1 MADSFT
7 FWKDVK
13 CVSCHDAVKNPVQLP
28 ACLHVLCL
36 ECERKLEAASAHN
49 IYCPKCELENARP
62 KTLQLI
68 SGFERANGESL
79 PCDNPEKH
87 ANCSKIA
94 QWNCFD
100 CGFNLCGPCRIAHPK
115 DHTIKFLLQPEN
127 LRNRIWEHSADV
139 LDALSLSSLS
149 LSLLTTDQ
157 EDNRPGHTRD
167 ETTICCPVCNQTSCE
182 HVQKLMKLFKLCA
195 SDCDQEG
202 HVDKEL
208 KYFCKECWVP
218 VCGDCSQKGKHK
230 LHTCDDLSSCAHEFI
245 TKAIADL
252 KEELC
257 MLIESSKQHVARA
270 ESDEKRLNEHVNDT
284 ERELNARK
292 RKILEETEQAFNNA
306 IRDAEHQGDDIL
318 ADYKGRLNLCK
329 QFELFFLKIEEAI
342 TNFTIDEQRP
352 TTAQYVVAFHLQK
365 FASELIPL
373 IHEKLEIHQ
382 ERQFVLPEMEM
393 NSVTPPPT
401 LARVG
406 TEWKQMKLAFF
417 FKYNDSF
424 SVKSIVITGKNSC
437 LLSTKKLVGRS
448 QYDSIVK
455 YQYNRLTKE
464 IDFVE
469 YDTRRG
475 DYFISQ
481 LQSGEIVASYTCPE
495 KDRREGSYN
504 AVKYCSKLPQN
515 KNAFMDMHI
524 IKEFQFPPYS
534 IATTKEN
541 NILLCV
547 NADEKKGLSYL
558 MLLNLLGNELKST
571 VKQQGPNMISPNY
584 VAVSNSGEICVSDT
598 EGSSVV
604 ILDENLAVRERVN
617 YQLPTSV
624 RDPSNYPFQPEGV
637 CYDSYGRI
645 IVADSKNSCIVR
657 LLRAPGSNKYKLE
670 PLLSENDGIPGFRQ
684 PKLVAMGKDSRLWV
698 VCAEHIFVFN
708 YAV

>member
-1 MADSFT
+1 MADPLT
-7 FWKDVK
+7 FWKAVK
-13 CVSCHDAVKNPVQLP
+13 CVRCHNAVKNPVQLP

-36 ECERKLEAASAHN
+36 ECERHLEAASAYN
-49 IYCPKCELENARP
+49 IYCPKCKVENARP

-68 SGFERANGESL
+68 SGVERANGESL

-87 ANCSKIA
+87 ANCSRIA
-94 QWNCFD
+94 QWNCFE
-100 CGFNLCGPCRIAHPK
+100 CGNNLCGSCRLSHSK
-115 DHTIKFLLQPEN
+115 DHKIQLLLQPEN
-127 LRNRIWEHSADV
+127 LRNKIWEHTADV
-139 LDALSLSSLS
+139 LDALSSLT
-149 LSLLTTDQ
+149 LTTDQ
-157 EDNRPGHTRD
+157 EDNRSGHTRD
-167 ETTICCPVCNQTSCE
+167 ETTICCPVCNHTSCE
-182 HVQKLMKLFKLCA
+182 HVQKLMNLFKLYT

-230 LHTCDDLSSCAHEFI
+230 LHVCDDLSSCAQEFI
-245 TKAIADL
+245 TKSVAAL
-252 KEELC
+252 KEEMC
-257 MLIESSKQHVARA
+257 MLIESSKQHVLRA
-270 ESDEKRLNEHVNDT
+270 ENDEKRLKQHVNDT
-284 ERELNARK
+284 ELELNARK

-306 IRDAEHQGDDIL
+306 IRDAELQGDDIL

-329 QFELFFLKIEEAI
+329 KFELFFLKIKEAI
-342 TNFTIDEQRP
+342 TKFTIDEQQP
-352 TTAQYVVAFHLQK
+352 TTAQYVVAFYLQK
-365 FASELIPL
+365 FASELIPH
-373 IHEKLEIHQ
+373 IQDKYEKLEIHQ
-382 ERQFVLPEMEM
+382 ERQFVLPEMEV

-417 FKYNDSF
+417 FKCNDF
-424 SVKSIVITGKNSC
+424 YSVKSIVITGKNSC

-448 QYDSIVK
+448 QYDSIVEC
-455 YQYNRLTKE
+455 QYNRQTKE
-464 IDFVE
+464 VDFVE
-469 YDTRRG
+469 YDTHRG

-481 LQSGEIVASYTCPE
+481 LQSGEIIASYTCPE
-495 KDRREGSYN
+495 KDRRAGFCN

-515 KNAFMDMHI
+515 ANDVMDMRI

-604 ILDENLAVRERVN
+604 ILDENLSVRERVN
-617 YQLPTSV
+617 YQLPTSLK
-624 RDPSNYPFQPEGV
+624 DPSDYPFQPEGV

-657 LLRAPGSNKYKLE
+657 LLKAPGSSKYKLE
-670 PLLSENDGIPGFRQ
+670 PLLSENDGIPGFCQ
-684 PKLVAMGKDSRLWV
+684 PHLVAMGKDSRLWV
-698 VCAEHIFVFN
+698 VCAEYIFVFN